1 MFERFLKKI
10 SSFRIRLID
19 TNQKL
24 VIVEDK
30 GMGLVID
37 IPYGPKI
44 LKKAEIVSQYEIQLF
59 YEDGSSR
66 TTKVLN

>member
-24 VIVEDK
+24 VVVEDK
-30 GMGLVID
+30 GLGLVIEV
-37 IPYGPKI
+37 PYGPKI

>member
-24 VIVEDK
+24 VVVEDK
-30 GMGLVID
+30 GLGLVIEV
-37 IPYGPKI
+37 PYGPKI
-44 LKKAEIVSQYEIQLF
+44 LKKAEIVSQYEIQLS

-66 TTKVLN
+66 TTKILD

>member
-24 VIVEDK
+24 VVVEDK
-30 GMGLVID
+30 GLGLVIEV
-37 IPYGPKI
+37 PYGPKI
-44 LKKAEIVSQYEIQLF
+44 LKKA
-59 YEDGSSR
+59 
-66 TTKVLN
+66 

>member
-24 VIVEDK
+24 VVVEDK
-30 GMGLVID
+30 GLGLVIEV
-37 IPYGPKI
+37 PYGPKI

-66 TTKVLN
+66 TTKILN